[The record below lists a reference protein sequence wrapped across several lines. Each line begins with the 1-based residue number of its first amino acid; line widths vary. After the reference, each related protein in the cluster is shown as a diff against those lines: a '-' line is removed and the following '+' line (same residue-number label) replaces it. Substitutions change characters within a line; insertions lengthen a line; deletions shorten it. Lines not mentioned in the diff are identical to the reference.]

1 MKGVKTLPLL
11 KKGKVLEKY
20 EVLKN
25 CVSEGSEHS
34 IGDTVEL
41 DQPVAA
47 ELLAAGQIAAHGE
60 SKSADRSVGLDSS
73 DSKTVKKRSKKK

>member
-1 MKGVKTLPLL
+1 M
-11 KKGKVLEKY
+11 EKY

-25 CVSEGSEHS
+25 CVIEGSDHS

-47 ELLAAGQIAAHGE
+47 ELLAAGQIAEHGE

>member
-1 MKGVKTLPLL
+1 M
-11 KKGKVLEKY
+11 EKY

-25 CVSEGSEHS
+25 CVIEGSDHS

-60 SKSADRSVGLDSS
+60 SKSADRSVGLASS